1 MALLNMKIKYKSINI
16 LSICLFV
23 LGGTILNLEWVD
35 LVVVVGFGWFLRLF
49 HLVFNAYSISDAF

>member
-1 MALLNMKIKYKSINI
+1 MALLNMKIKYKSIKI

-23 LGGTILNLEWVD
+23 SGGTILNLEWVD